1 MADVQKKTKVVD
13 TFKLKTWYAVQA
25 PDFFDKKEIGQVV
38 ALEPDMLKNRVMSVS
53 LTELSGSYSQSNAFT
68 SVKFRISDVQGK
80 TASTKFI
87 GHDLAPGYIK
97 TLLRRRRSIIYNV
110 DDAVTK
116 DGQQIRIKS
125 VSVTAFRASEAVRH
139 ALRAGVSVAVKAAVA
154 EVDMAT
160 LAQELLYGKFAAKVF
175 SKVKSITPLRRLEI
189 RKSEVTEVFA

>member
-1 MADVQKKTKVVD
+1 MAEVTKKTKVVD

-38 ALEPDMLKNRVMSVS
+38 ALEAEMLKNRVMSVS

-68 SVKFRISDVQGK
+68 SVKFRITDTQGK
-80 TASTKFI
+80 TASTRFI

-116 DGQQIRIKS
+116 DGQAIRIKS

-139 ALRAGVSVAVKAAVA
+139 SLRAGVSTNVKLAVA

-175 SKVKSITPLRRLEI
+175 SKVKHITPLRRLEI
-189 RKSEVTEVFA
+189 RKSEVVEVFQ